1 MCTHAHT
8 ALAITF
14 TLISIESIHL
24 EIQITDDW
32 ARACVLGF
40 IVLQLIGNVL
50 PIVLHTVTVVRRVTR
65 LAYLRFQ
72 RRNQL
77 APQFG
82 IVDVPF
88 GELHWRAAV
97 EAYSRFGKGRHKAGL
112 NFGDCITYATA
123 RLADQP
129 LLFVG
134 EDFSQTDLRGL

>member
-1 MCTHAHT
+1 MIVDTSAVVAIFLKEPGWEKLFSLLSAAPDAGMGSPTLAETGIELT
-8 ALAITF
+8 ARLGY
-14 TLISIESIHL
+14 
-24 EIQITDDW
+24 D
-32 ARACVLGF
+32 ARGAL
-40 IVLQLIGNVL
+40 
-50 PIVLHTVTVVRRVTR
+50 
-65 LAYLRFQ
+65 LRFVQ
-72 RRNQL
+72 E
-77 APQFG
+77 FG